1 MNNNDI
7 VQKLWNLCDV
17 LRDDGIN
24 YSDYVTELVLLLFIK
39 MVHENTEGGT
49 LKKHPLPEGC
59 RWTDINEKSGINL
72 LNDYKTLLLALS
84 TGKRNEADPEN
95 PGQTKEVVVHE
106 DPLISA
112 IYADA
117 QTRLREPRHLEQM
130 IKTLDQIDW
139 FNAQKDG
146 LGDLYEGLL
155 EKNAGETKSG
165 AGQYFTPRAL
175 INSMV
180 RCMAPQAGEVTQ
192 DPAAGTA
199 GFLIAA
205 DEYIK
210 ETTDELYD
218 LNAKQQAFQKN
229 KAFVGVELVP
239 GTRRLAL
246 MNCLLHGMEGDDE
259 GVVHLGNALGD
270 AGKALAKA
278 DIILANP
285 PFGTSK
291 GGEASNTRDD
301 LTYKTSN
308 KQLAFLQHIYRN
320 LKPGGR
326 AAVVL
331 PDNVLFEAGVGTDVR
346 RDLMEKCNLHTIL
359 RLPTGI
365 FYAQGVKTNVL
376 FFSKGSASDK
386 MQDEGCTEN
395 VWVYDLR
402 MNMPSFGK
410 RTPFTEAHL
419 RPFEKVYGERADG
432 YSPRKEGEWSFNVE
446 ELEVDQE
453 TADGVDE
460 RLAKSRW
467 RCFSREWIEEAKGD
481 SLDISWLKDKDSVDA
496 ANLPEPEVLAAE
508 AKEELTAAL
517 GELDALLVA
526 MEHGKTGL

>member
-1 MNNNDI
+1 MTNNDI

-39 MVHENTEGGT
+39 MVHENTEAGT

-59 RWTDINEKSGINL
+59 RWTDINDKSGINL
-72 LNDYKTLLLALS
+72 LNDYKLILLSLS
-84 TGKRNEADPEN
+84 TGKDAD
-95 PGQTKEVVVHE
+95 GKLVHE

-139 FNAQKDG
+139 FSAAKDG

-155 EKNAGETKSG
+155 EKNASETKSG

-180 RCMAPQAGEVTQ
+180 RCMQPQIGEVIQ

-199 GFLIAA
+199 GFLVAA
-205 DEYIK
+205 DQYMREQTDDYMDLSSK
-210 ETTDELYD
+210 E
-218 LNAKQQAFQKN
+218 AAFQKH

-239 GTRRLAL
+239 NTRRLSL

-270 AGKALAKA
+270 AGKALPKA

-331 PDNVLFEAGVGTDVR
+331 PDNVLFEAGVGTEVR
-346 RDLMEKCNLHTIL
+346 RDLMNKCNLHTIL

-376 FFSKGSASDK
+376 FFTKGSAK
-386 MQDEGCTEN
+386 NPKQEENCTKD

-402 MNMPSFGK
+402 TNMSNFGK
-410 RTPFTEAHL
+410 RTPFGENHL
-419 RPFEKVYGERADG
+419 TPFEKVFGKKADG
-432 YSPRKEGEWSFNVE
+432 TSKRTEGEYSFNAEQVDVADAE
-446 ELEVDQE
+446 ENQGIDPQ
-453 TADGVDE
+453 
-460 RLAKSRW
+460 LAHSRW
-467 RCFSREWIEEAKGD
+467 RVFKRDWIRDNKGD

-496 ANLPEPEVLAAE
+496 ANLPEPDVLARE
-508 AKEELTAAL
+508 AKEELEAALSELDGLLAAL
-517 GELDALLVA
+517 GGAN
-526 MEHGKTGL
+526 